1 MIFFMLIHKSSGWHD
16 ETSIQVDYWL
26 QCKKEESFLQPQ
38 FQVLIIYYME
48 IIKKKKI
55 VQA

>member
-1 MIFFMLIHKSSGWHD
+1 MLIHKSSGWHD